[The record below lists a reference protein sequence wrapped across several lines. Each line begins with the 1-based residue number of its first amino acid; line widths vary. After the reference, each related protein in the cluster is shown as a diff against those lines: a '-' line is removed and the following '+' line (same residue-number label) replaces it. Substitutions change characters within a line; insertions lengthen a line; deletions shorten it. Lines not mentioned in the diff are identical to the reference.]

1 MKFDNALGAFLKELG
16 RFDHHLSGSDFVWNL
31 LFPDAAGR
39 WNQVAVTRYR
49 QTFYVSH
56 IDGKSVGLEVVPGKC
71 VQAMASFGLSHFEEG
86 RGDLPRVWAPL
97 IASARAWLRVVKK
110 DWIRAGKRV
119 QQQYPLNR
127 RFGIV
132 PGAVIR
138 ASLPNLYR
146 IDKELG
152 RADSRKFVGLVEDGY
167 FLKDANI
174 TVESM
179 TAMQYFDY
187 CRIAYIA
194 GQSRN
199 DRVDEGLSGRE
210 MYEQYA
216 DGRHEGLLDIDENS
230 KQEFAD
236 WIDGKHEKKSSGGHP
251 WEIKRGGNT
260 THIDLSVLR
269 PSFRKEV
276 YRVELCGA
284 AITRLAETI
293 RMFLAVSDA
302 SLPISIADPEGI
314 RIRLLAQDN
323 IGIVPGYH
331 TPQRADQHF
340 SSDQHV
346 YDVLHYDELGRTKR
360 RLDPFIAW
368 EPLPLLKPRDL

>member
-1 MKFDNALGAFLKELG
+1 MKFDNALVAFLKELG
-16 RFDHHLSGSDFVWNL
+16 RFEYHLSGSDFVWNL
-31 LFPDAAGR
+31 LFPDGVGR
-39 WNQVAVTRYR
+39 WNHVAVIKYR
-49 QTFYVSH
+49 QTFYINH

-71 VQAMASFGLSHFEEG
+71 VQAMASFGFSHSEEG
-86 RGDLPRVWAPL
+86 RGDLPRVWGPL
-97 IASARAWLRVVKK
+97 VASARAWLRMVKK
-110 DWIRAGKRV
+110 DWIRAGRRV
-119 QQQYPLNR
+119 QQYPLNR

-132 PGAVIR
+132 PHSIIR
-138 ASLPNLYR
+138 ACLPNLYR

-152 RADSRKFVGLVEDGY
+152 KADSRKFVALVEDGY

-179 TAMQYFDY
+179 TARQYFDY

-194 GQSRN
+194 GQRRE

-210 MYEQYA
+210 MYERYA

-236 WIDGKHEKKSSGGHP
+236 WIDGKHEKKASGGHP

-260 THIDLSVLR
+260 THIDLSVFR
-269 PSFRKEV
+269 PSFRKEGFMI
-276 YRVELCGA
+276 ELCGA

-293 RMFLAVSDA
+293 RMFLAISDA

-314 RIRLLAQDN
+314 RMRLLAQDN
-323 IGIVPGYH
+323 IGIVPCYITLHG
-331 TPQRADQHF
+331 ANQHF
-340 SSDQHV
+340 SSDKHV
-346 YDVLHYDELGRTKR
+346 YDVLHYDDLGRTKR

-368 EPLPLLKPRDL
+368 EPLPLLKPREV